1 MLLEIIREIHHMS
14 RRTYG
19 ARRVHAELVHGRGVA
34 VARCTVELVM
44 RRNNGFGEVSSK
56 DTSLLWGVESAL
68 LLKRSSGLSS
78 SGDDALGGLLI
89 EVARAEEANE
99 RDEQR
104 VTEFPESVMQ
114 RRRHTAR
121 RVGFF

>member
-1 MLLEIIREIHHMS
+1 MVFQRILRYGSAHREALKYERLYSEDIPDGIDLAQHVAAFTDGYNRLRLS
-14 RRTYG
+14 IS
-19 ARRVHAELVHGRGVA
+19 ADNALV
-34 VARCTVELVM
+34 
-44 RRNNGFGEVSSK
+44 
-56 DTSLLWGVESAL
+56 
-68 LLKRSSGLSS
+68 
-78 SGDDALGGLLI
+78 GLLI

-104 VTEFPESVMQ
+104 VTEFPESVKQ